1 MRYINQ
7 KLEEFEKYLYNK
19 KVAIIDIEINKLP
32 LLDYFSNKGA
42 KVTVFDKRTID
53 EIDKPIIDKITSRC
67 INFSFG
73 EHSLINLVGFDII
86 FRSPSCRPD
95 TYELN
100 AESLRGAIVT
110 SELEMFLELCP
121 GKLITVIGND
131 GKTTTANLI
140 YNILKENNSN
150 CYLGGTTDN
159 ILFTDLYKITSDSMV
174 VLELNNT
181 ELINVD
187 ISPEV
192 AVITNVTQDNYPNI
206 YKSYEEYILS
216 IKNIFKNQ
224 KETGLLVLNFDN
236 SITTYFASESS
247 GKVVFFSAENKLDN
261 GVIYDKGIIKSCID
275 GVRRHIISI
284 DEAISLYGKHNY
296 GNICAAVAATSSLVD
311 PSIQARAITKFKDVE
326 HRLEFVKR
334 INDIKWY
341 NDATA
346 INPIRTIAGLNSF
359 KEDIV
364 LIMGGNDLTIDYT
377 QLSKLI
383 CDKVTQL
390 ILIGKNAEI
399 IEELVR
405 KELEINKKK
414 LYIHKCT
421 TLEECVNKAY
431 EVAKENEI
439 VLFSPSNSN
448 IELNNDY
455 INQGEKF
462 KELINSIVPFI

>member
-1 MRYINQ
+1 MKICKGNVR
-7 KLEEFEKYLYNK
+7 
-19 KVAIIDIEINKLP
+19 
-32 LLDYFSNKGA
+32 YFS
-42 KVTVFDKRTID
+42 
-53 EIDKPIIDKITSRC
+53 
-67 INFSFG
+67 
-73 EHSLINLVGFDII
+73 
-86 FRSPSCRPD
+86 
-95 TYELN
+95 TYT
-100 AESLRGAIVT
+100 R
-110 SELEMFLELCP
+110 LE
-121 GKLITVIGND
+121 D
-131 GKTTTANLI
+131 
-140 YNILKENNSN
+140 
-150 CYLGGTTDN
+150 
-159 ILFTDLYKITSDSMV
+159 
-174 VLELNNT
+174 
-181 ELINVD
+181 
-187 ISPEV
+187 
-192 AVITNVTQDNYPNI
+192 
-206 YKSYEEYILS
+206 
-216 IKNIFKNQ
+216 
-224 KETGLLVLNFDN
+224 
-236 SITTYFASESS
+236 
-247 GKVVFFSAENKLDN
+247 
-261 GVIYDKGIIKSCID
+261 GVILDQNMIKSSSNKIRTQIISVDDILLLGRHNVENACTAIAAVQDLVSNDSIIK
-275 GVRRHIISI
+275 V
-284 DEAISLYGKHNY
+284 L
-296 GNICAAVAATSSLVD
+296 T
-311 PSIQARAITKFKDVE
+311 TFKGVE